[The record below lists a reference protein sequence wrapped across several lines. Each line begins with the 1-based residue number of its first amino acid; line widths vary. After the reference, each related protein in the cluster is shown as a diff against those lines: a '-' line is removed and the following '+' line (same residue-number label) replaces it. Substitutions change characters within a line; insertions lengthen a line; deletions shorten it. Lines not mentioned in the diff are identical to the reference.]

1 MAVDLWDDADKAPAK
16 APAPKRPGP
25 GPKQEQAAEPVW
37 SVPVTF
43 EGKSIDNFPLS
54 YVLQQNNPW
63 VYLEVLK
70 VYGIVPPSWTP
81 EQATTATD
89 TQPSLV
95 KRFTDALD
103 KAVDTVLVPKN
114 KQYANAKV
122 ILDNMVMKLHQLV
135 HKTPGT
141 EGAGD
146 AGDSKDFME
155 VVAEE
160 HPEVMSQVA
169 PNTPAWNAIR
179 GAILK
184 EHNQH
189 GTTGGIIADAQGR
202 AGPMQQRNIR
212 ARGVQIRA
220 TIINVM
226 RGLGMFK

>member
-1 MAVDLWDDADKAPAK
+1 MGIDMWDDADAATAK

-25 GPKQEQAAEPVW
+25 GPKLEQTPEPVW

-70 VYGIVPPSWTP
+70 VYGIVPPSWTA
-81 EQATTATD
+81 EQAIAATD
-89 TQPSLV
+89 AQPISLV
-95 KRFTDALD
+95 RRFTDALN
-103 KAVDTVLVPKN
+103 KAIDTVLVPKN
-114 KQYANAKV
+114 KQYGYAKDIFDSLV
-122 ILDNMVMKLHQLV
+122 VRLYQLV
-135 HKTPGT
+135 HKTSGT
-141 EGAGD
+141 EGAEG
-146 AGDSKDFME
+146 ADSKDFME

-169 PNTPAWNAIR
+169 PNSPTWNAIR

-189 GTTGGIIADAQGR
+189 GTTGGIIADAQGK